1 MNSSNTSKESPRVE
15 SIIRPP
21 LGLPAGSVRLLPAGG
36 AGDGGDAQ
44 PDWMKELNKKNKE
57 RKEKAALEEK
67 AAKDVQAAKQQLE
80 PDEIDENPEANGCCI
95 MF

>member
-1 MNSSNTSKESPRVE
+1 MNSSKTSKESPRVE

-21 LGLPAGSVRLLPAGG
+21 LGLPAEMVGIHNQTGWR
-36 AGDGGDAQ
+36 
-44 PDWMKELNKKNKE
+44 KE

-67 AAKDVQAAKQQLE
+67 AAKDIQAAKQQLE
-80 PDEIDENPEANGCCI
+80 PDEVDENPEANGCCI

>member
-15 SIIRPP
+15 SIIRP
-21 LGLPAGSVRLLPAGG
+21 AGSVRLMSAGG
-36 AGDGGDAQ
+36 AGDGGDTH
-44 PDWMKELNKKNKE
+44 WMKELNKKNKE

-80 PDEIDENPEANGCCI
+80 PDEVDENPEANGCCI